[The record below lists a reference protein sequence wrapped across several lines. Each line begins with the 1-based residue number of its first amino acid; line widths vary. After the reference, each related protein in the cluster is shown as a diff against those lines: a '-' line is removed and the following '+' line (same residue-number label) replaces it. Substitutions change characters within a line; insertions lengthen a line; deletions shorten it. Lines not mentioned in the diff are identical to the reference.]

1 LGQLQRRQARSLENL
16 QLVEWRVKT
25 ESSIGLP
32 LLQVR
37 LPAKWKSVKGTQRTN
52 HVQKCA
58 SILPLED
65 KLLKK

>member
-1 LGQLQRRQARSLENL
+1 LQRRQARSLENL

-37 LPAKWKSVKGTQRTN
+37 LPAERKSVKGRN
-52 HVQKCA
+52 VQITYKTA
-58 SILPLED
+58 RRFSLWKISY
-65 KLLKK
+65 